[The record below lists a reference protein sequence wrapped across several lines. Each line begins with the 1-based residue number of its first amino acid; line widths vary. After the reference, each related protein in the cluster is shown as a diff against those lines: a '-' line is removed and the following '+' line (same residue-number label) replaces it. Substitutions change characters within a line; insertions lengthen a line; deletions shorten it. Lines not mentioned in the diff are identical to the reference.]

1 MTISQSVPVAAL
13 ERGFGLASSLREV
26 SPSEGKGEEV
36 WYSKNQ
42 LPSTTMNPF

>member
-1 MTISQSVPVAAL
+1 MTISQSVPVVAL

-36 WYSKNQ
+36 GTLKPYFLVQ
-42 LPSTTMNPF
+42 L